1 MTLALTGASHGS
13 GSTSAVSE
21 CTPIEPLPGRAML
34 AVKLE
39 TM

>member
-1 MTLALTGASHGS
+1 MMFTLTGASHGS

-21 CTPIEPLPGRAML
+21 WTPIEPLPGRAMF